1 MGHIFSMTE
10 RTWSLTQL
18 FDYYELRARVIPAV
32 LVFLPLVLSSISVT
46 YVLSNLVPWATG
58 SGLLALAVT
67 YALSFIVR
75 ALGRRVEIS
84 LWAKW
89 DGPPSTRFMRWA
101 DDFFSPDTKQ
111 EYHEAIRSEFGI
123 CLKDETEEHRDPSQA
138 DKLIMDAF
146 RQVRSFVRIEDGKG
160 VWNAHNAEYGFLRN
174 IFGSRF
180 LWLTLALL
188 GTILCGYLFYITG
201 IGVTVVSVIINGFLA
216 LLALLCCSLHTQMIE
231 FIKQVADRYAES
243 TWGSFITIHRRR
255 SKRGSISAQQPGK
268 HT

>member
-1 MGHIFSMTE
+1 MGPIFSMTE
-10 RTWSLTQL
+10 KTNSLIQL

-32 LVFLPLVLSSISVT
+32 LVFLPLILSSISVT
-46 YVLSNLVPWATG
+46 YALSGSVPWATG
-58 SGLLALAVT
+58 SSVVAIAVT

-75 ALGRRVEIS
+75 GLGRRVETV

-101 DDFFSPDTKQ
+101 DDFFSPEAKQ
-111 EYHEAIRSEFGI
+111 EYHKAIHSEFGI
-123 CLKDETEEHRDPSQA
+123 RLKDETEEHRDPSQA
-138 DKLIMDAF
+138 DKLIMDTF
-146 RQVRSFVRIEDGKG
+146 RQVRSLVRIEDGKG

-180 LWLTLALL
+180 LWLTLSLL
-188 GTILCGYLFYITG
+188 GTILCGYLFCITG
-201 IGVTVVSVIINGFLA
+201 IGVALVSVIINGFLA
-216 LLALLCCSLHTQMIE
+216 LLALLCCSLYTQMIE

-255 SKRGSISAQQPGK
+255 NK
-268 HT
+268 

>member
-1 MGHIFSMTE
+1 MIENARNVIG
-10 RTWSLTQL
+10 L
-18 FDYYELRARVIPAV
+18 FDYYELRARIIPAI
-32 LVFLPLVLSSISVT
+32 LIFSPLLLCSVSMAYSISDSVAWATGGGLVT
-46 YVLSNLVPWATG
+46 LAVAYVLSFV
-58 SGLLALAVT
+58 
-67 YALSFIVR
+67 VR
-75 ALGRRVEIS
+75 SLGRKVETV
-84 LWAKW
+84 LWEKW
-89 DGPPSTRFMRWA
+89 NGPPSTRFMRWQ
-101 DDFFSPDTKQ
+101 DSFFSPEVKRL
-111 EYHEAIRSEFGI
+111 YHDAIRAEFGI
-123 CLKDETEEHRDPSQA
+123 QLKDETEEHEDPPEA
-138 DKLIMDAF
+138 DRLIMDAF